1 MNAIGQP
8 LPRIEGATKVTG
20 AARYAAEFDQPGQA
34 HAVIVSATIGR
45 GRCTEIDTAT
55 AEELPGVLAVVS
67 HLNAPKLAY
76 QPHKSMIDPEIGE
89 RLHVFQDD
97 QVRFFGQ
104 PVAVVIADTLDQ
116 AEHAAA
122 TLRVRYEA
130 RQIDLQIEGV
140 GTPEGDGGRTAAETA
155 RGDADAA
162 LSQAPIKI
170 DAIYRIARE
179 NHNPMEPHATVATWE
194 GDRLNLWSKSQF
206 VVNEQAEIAAVFG
219 LPEDHVHVTC
229 PFIGGA
235 FGTTLR
241 TWPHVTIA
249 AIAARHV
256 HRPVKLVL
264 TRKQMF
270 HTTGYRPRTIQR
282 VALGASVDGRLRAMV
297 HEGTGETSRYEQFVE
312 SLTSITSY
320 LYTCPDVRSSYRLA
334 PADTST
340 PTYMRAPGE
349 ASGMF
354 ALECA
359 MDELAVALNMDPVT
373 LRLVNEPA
381 LDEGEN
387 RPFSSRS
394 LKACLEQGAAQF
406 GWSRRDPRPGA
417 MRDGHLLIGWG
428 MASTTYPAFQAPA
441 GARVRLRANGP
452 AEVETASSDMGPG
465 TYTSMTQVA
474 ADALGMASEE
484 VAFQLG
490 RSDFPAAPPHGGSMT
505 MASVGSAVQAA
516 CLAAREKAVQAAIAD
531 SGSPLFGIPAAEIE
545 AADGR
550 LFARTDPSRSETYAG
565 IVARHGIIEAEAT
578 SNPDENVRKHFSTH
592 SFGAV
597 FTEVAVDSALG
608 TVRVRRAIGA
618 YGCGRI
624 INPRLA
630 HSQCIGG
637 MVGGIGMAL
646 MEQTLLDPRDGRPVN
661 ASMADYLVPV
671 NLDVDMLDALFV
683 EEHDPH
689 VNSLGV
695 KGLAEIALVG
705 IAPAIAN
712 AVFHATGKRIRA
724 LPIRIEDLI

>member
-1 MNAIGQP
+1 
-8 LPRIEGATKVTG
+8 
-20 AARYAAEFDQPGQA
+20 
-34 HAVIVSATIGR
+34 
-45 GRCTEIDTAT
+45 
-55 AEELPGVLAVVS
+55 
-67 HLNAPKLAY
+67 
-76 QPHKSMIDPEIGE
+76 
-89 RLHVFQDD
+89 
-97 QVRFFGQ
+97 
-104 PVAVVIADTLDQ
+104 
-116 AEHAAA
+116 
-122 TLRVRYEA
+122 VRYEV
-130 RQIDLQIEGV
+130 RPTDLQIEGV
-140 GTPEGDGGRTAAETA
+140 GTLPANGGRTAAETA
-155 RGDADAA
+155 RRDADAA

-170 DAIYRIARE
+170 NAIYRIARE
-179 NHNPMEPHATVATWE
+179 NHNPMEPHATVAAWD

-206 VVNEQAEIAAVFG
+206 VVNEQAEITAVFG
-219 LPEDHVHVTC
+219 LPADHVRMTC
-229 PFIGGA
+229 PFVGGA

-256 HRPVKLVL
+256 HRPIKLVL

-270 HTTGYRPRTIQR
+270 HTTGYRPCTIQR
-282 VALGASVDGRLRAMV
+282 IALGAGTDGRVRAIV
-297 HEGTGETSRYEQFVE
+297 HEGTSETSRYEQFVE

-359 MDELAVALNMDPVT
+359 MDELAVALNMNPVA

-381 LDEGEN
+381 VDEGEN

-394 LKACLEQGAAQF
+394 LKACLEQGAARF

-417 MRDGHLLIGWG
+417 MRDGHLLIGLG

-474 ADALGMASEE
+474 ADALGMDPEQ

-490 RSDFPAAPPHGGSMT
+490 RSDFPATPPHGGSMT

-531 SGSPLFGIPAAEIE
+531 SGSPLFGIPPGDIE

-550 LFARTDPSRSETYAG
+550 LFTRTDPSRSETYAG

-578 SNPDENVRKHFSTH
+578 SNPDENVQKQFSTH

-661 ASMADYLVPV
+661 ASLADYLVPV
-671 NLDVDMLDALFV
+671 NLDVDVLDAIFV

-689 VNSLGV
+689 INSLGV

-724 LPIRIEDLI
+724 LPIRSEDLI